1 MTGRSR
7 RAALW
12 CEHQL
17 AGGVDVPRPRRAG
30 HDEHAALEQHER
42 LREGGYG
49 VWMLDEQQI
58 GEVGRRLARAAPRA
72 RVILF
77 GSHARGDAGARSDV
91 DILVIEPEVDNTATE
106 AVRLM
111 REVRDLRLPIE
122 VVVVSEREAE
132 SWRHVRGSLVHAAV
146 SDGRVLAG

>member
-1 MTGRSR
+1 
-7 RAALW
+7 
-12 CEHQL
+12 
-17 AGGVDVPRPRRAG
+17 
-30 HDEHAALEQHER
+30 
-42 LREGGYG
+42 
-49 VWMLDEQQI
+49 
-58 GEVGRRLARAAPRA
+58 
-72 RVILF
+72 LF
-77 GSHARGDAGARSDV
+77 GSHARGDAGVRSDV

-132 SWRHVRGSLVHAAV
+132 NWRHVRGSLVHAAV